1 MHYQKCF
8 LEVRIMEL
16 DILDCMYMYMVF
28 LAWERTTGANIYI
41 TESEQIWEKN
51 EKSH

>member
-1 MHYQKCF
+1 
-8 LEVRIMEL
+8 MEL

-41 TESEQIWEKN
+41 TESEQI
-51 EKSH
+51 